1 MTALEV
7 EQKNRTATYADC
19 FRNNES
25 RNGFRTWT
33 GIMLQAVC
41 FLSIPLRY
49 EWSNVVLVAA
59 TNGYQFHL
67 CVFQGKKFLLL
78 YWLLFAWKLAY
89 YGTVSFLPSRIQV
102 IYTYIEHTDLLPPSR
117 DRQRFPNSV
126 CKPSLLTQTS
136 VWHWTLFLFR
146 VIIGAVSTAVI
157 ILGVYL
163 IDRVGRRRLLLIGA
177 IGMSVCEFIIAIV
190 GVTVGN
196 INPVTQAV
204 NLPAQKVLIA
214 FACMCVYFLSLISL
228 FLMLTSFG
236 FPFCHCL
243 LVDIYVSSPWLGD
256 LLYG

>member
-89 YGTVSFLPSRIQV
+89 YGTVSSLPSRIQV
-102 IYTYIEHTDLLPPSR
+102 IYTYIEHTDLLSPSR

-136 VWHWTLFLFR
+136 CLTLNIFSFQ
-146 VIIGAVSTAVI
+146 SHNWCSQYCSDN
-157 ILGVYL
+157 LG
-163 IDRVGRRRLLLIGA
+163 
-177 IGMSVCEFIIAIV
+177 S
-190 GVTVGN
+190 
-196 INPVTQAV
+196 
-204 NLPAQKVLIA
+204 
-214 FACMCVYFLSLISL
+214 LSHRPCG
-228 FLMLTSFG
+228 TS
-236 FPFCHCL
+236 
-243 LVDIYVSSPWLGD
+243 SSPPHWSHRNVCLWIHHSHRWSD
-256 LLYG
+256 CWQYQSRHSSC